1 MEPERFATLR
11 AGEKE
16 ANKKIVK
23 VGDCEV
29 DLEEVVRDLRGVED
43 IATDI
48 IKEMGRKAGETMET
62 KIEYL
67 STCIGHR
74 RMG

>member
-48 IKEMGRKAGETMET
+48 IKEMGEVPPQLWKSQT
-62 KIEYL
+62 KL
-67 STCIGHR
+67 S
-74 RMG
+74 